1 MQEKIPIKV
10 GFFLSN
16 HYHHI
21 IINFK
26 KTTYF
31 IHVNMF
37 DLLSLILLE
46 KVT

>member
-1 MQEKIPIKV
+1 MQEEIPIKV
-10 GFFLSN
+10 FFFVKSLSS
-16 HYHHI
+16 YHHK
-21 IINFK
+21 FQ